1 MDSTITTEA
10 YVNVHFRADKHV
22 KSFELVNS
30 LEVKLTFTNLY
41 TRPPTILPTTQI
53 TMQLICFF
61 FRLRKSVYLFNS
73 RLRLHGQKGEM
84 SESAKR
90 RKMKRY
96 SQVFVIFIDVIQLQN
111 VRVLD

>member
-1 MDSTITTEA
+1 MYIFEPTS
-10 YVNVHFRADKHV
+10 HL

-41 TRPPTILPTTQI
+41 TRPPTLLPATQI

-73 RLRLHGQKGEM
+73 RLRLRRQKGEM
-84 SESAKR
+84 SESAKK

-96 SQVFVIFIDVIQLQN
+96 SQVFVIFIDVMQLQN